1 MAAKKNSWKNLH
13 LSLKF
18 GVTFGFAI
26 LLFIT
31 AIFMYKVSGD
41 MTKKSYQELIGKH
54 LKISD
59 LSSRVSLYL
68 SLCRNSEQNF
78 SAEADLHHVDS
89 FNKNVDLL
97 GETAREIFEL
107 AGDEMKDIALPGQEI
122 QKLSED
128 YKGRFSMVVSSF
140 KTIGLDDKQG
150 LRGKFTLVA
159 ESLEN
164 RTSRFAMTAFFFSVL
179 DLIDSAALY
188 FDIDSQEHQKKVKAD
203 IEKTRKAFESSM
215 MDDETR
221 EIIGFRLDE
230 YLQWVEQTFKADS
243 SMLSIIKEQI
253 GSYKTN
259 LLDEIK
265 MFYVPEAQVGM
276 LSVRRA
282 ESRYIISLGDSD
294 AGKTIEKLDTL
305 VAIYNKSSLP
315 SQRKNE
321 VFLLIESYRDSFN
334 AFVQE
339 NSRIKKLGQEMQ
351 AIVKKIEPVVD
362 DISVK
367 AQNMAREKIHGEE
380 SRIKKINAGAALISL
395 VVVVFISLFVLLII
409 RSITKPLAE
418 SAELAG
424 KMAGGDLTGKMELDQ
439 EDEIGILATA
449 LNNMIVNLRT
459 IVGSVVSY
467 TDALGAS
474 SSDLTLISG
483 QMNQNSKMATQTTL
497 ELASTAERMS
507 SSMNCVASASEQ
519 ASTNLS
525 MVASSVGKMETT
537 IEEIS
542 KSSSRARAIVKKA
555 VEQGRFTSQR
565 IDELSSSAKDI
576 SVVVE
581 AITDI
586 SAQTNLLALNA
597 TIEAS
602 RAGEAGKGFGV
613 VADEIKCLA
622 TQTVKATEEI
632 KAKIGAI
639 QDSSLKTSG
648 EIRNIIEIINEMNE
662 IVMFVAS
669 SVEEQ
674 SVATKKI
681 VENLSQASTGID
693 DVNRNIG
700 ENAHLAG
707 KFSSDV
713 TDVSKLAEELASRA
727 LKVDQSADTLSRIG
741 IKLNL
746 VVEGFKL

>member
-1 MAAKKNSWKNLH
+1 
-13 LSLKF
+13 
-18 GVTFGFAI
+18 
-26 LLFIT
+26 
-31 AIFMYKVSGD
+31 
-41 MTKKSYQELIGKH
+41 
-54 LKISD
+54 
-59 LSSRVSLYL
+59 
-68 SLCRNSEQNF
+68 
-78 SAEADLHHVDS
+78 
-89 FNKNVDLL
+89 
-97 GETAREIFEL
+97 
-107 AGDEMKDIALPGQEI
+107 
-122 QKLSED
+122 
-128 YKGRFSMVVSSF
+128 
-140 KTIGLDDKQG
+140 
-150 LRGKFTLVA
+150 
-159 ESLEN
+159 
-164 RTSRFAMTAFFFSVL
+164 
-179 DLIDSAALY
+179 
-188 FDIDSQEHQKKVKAD
+188 
-203 IEKTRKAFESSM
+203 
-215 MDDETR
+215 
-221 EIIGFRLDE
+221 
-230 YLQWVEQTFKADS
+230 
-243 SMLSIIKEQI
+243 
-253 GSYKTN
+253 
-259 LLDEIK
+259 LDEIK

-282 ESRYIISLGDSD
+282 ESRYLISLGDSD
-294 AGKTIEKLDTL
+294 AANTMAKLDNL
-305 VAIYNKSSLP
+305 VAIYNKSNLP
-315 SQRKNE
+315 SQIKNE
-321 VFLLIESYRDSFN
+321 VFVLIESYRGSFN

-613 VADEIKCLA
+613 VADEIKRLA

-662 IVMFVAS
+662 IVLFVAS

-707 KFSSDV
+707 KISSDV